1 MIDNIII
8 DFQTIHD
15 TFRPKVI
22 RYMAHLVNNE
32 ESEDLTQEVFIK
44 VSKAL
49 ESFRGESSVSTWI
62 YRIATNV
69 GIDRI
74 RRKSSHQAQKIDYQ
88 DNAICGAEEDV
99 DIWTNKKTLS
109 IEDQLIREEMCQC
122 LQGYIEILP
131 LNYRSVIVLSDLEG
145 LSNNEVAETL
155 GVSIETVKIRLHRGR
170 SKLRKELET
179 HCGGYRDGRNKL
191 AWDGRIL

>member
-1 MIDNIII
+1 MADNTL
-8 DFQTIHD
+8 DFQSIHD
-15 TFRPKVI
+15 TFRTKVV
-22 RYMAHLVNNE
+22 RYMAHLINDE

-44 VSKAL
+44 ISKAL

-74 RRKSSHQAQKIDYQ
+74 RRKSPLQVTGAKDQ
-88 DNAICGAEEDV
+88 DGFINGSKEDV
-99 DIWTNKKTLS
+99 DIWTNETTPS
-109 IEDQLIREEMCQC
+109 IEEQLIREEMWQC
-122 LQGYIEILP
+122 LQRYIEIIP

-145 LSNNEVAETL
+145 FSNNEIAEIL
-155 GVSIETVKIRLHRGR
+155 GISIETVKIRLHRGR

-179 HCGGYRDGRNKL
+179 HCGGYRDARNKIK
-191 AWDGRIL
+191 WDGRIL